1 MIEIGTVS
9 KIDSRSKATVQFPR
23 KTACENCH
31 MCFKPRNEMFVR
43 IVIKNTLDAKVG
55 DKVSVSMGNQV
66 VLAASFLVYGMPI
79 LLVALSLLLTR
90 KLDEMLSFGI
100 SMAVLAV
107 SFIAMSFLDKWL
119 KNNKNYMPEMVEII
133 KQEEQ

>member
-1 MIEIGTVS
+1 MIEVGTVS
-9 KIDSRSKATVQFPR
+9 KVDARNRATIQFPR

-31 MCFKPRNEMFVR
+31 MCFKPRNEMYVR
-43 IVIKNTLDAKVG
+43 IVIKNTLSAKVG

-66 VLAASFLVYGMPI
+66 VLTASFIVYGVPI
-79 LLVALSLLLTR
+79 LLVAAALFFTR

-107 SFIAMSFLDKWL
+107 SFIAMAFLDKWL
-119 KNNKNYMPEMVEII
+119 KNKKNYTPKMVEII
-133 KQEEQ
+133 QEDE